1 MCCNSKCVC
10 LLWLRTMEIVTN
22 LSVQYNSEQ
31 ERRKVALS
39 LVLDDANVVRHQI
52 MRKANTHRRLEMNK
66 VEVR

>member
-52 MRKANTHRRLEMNK
+52 MRKANMHRRLEMNK
-66 VEVR
+66 VEVG

>member
-1 MCCNSKCVC
+1 
-10 LLWLRTMEIVTN
+10 MEIVTN

-52 MRKANTHRRLEMNK
+52 MRKANIHRRLEMNK
-66 VEVR
+66 VEVG